1 MSAVYKCRLV
11 FRYNNKKEC
20 TLINSALNID
30 NYQFVMTKIDN
41 KKLVSD
47 ITSRSISSLLHT
59 LEDYLNC
66 VNVAEKVAKV
76 NNGSPQL

>member
-1 MSAVYKCRLV
+1 MTVEYKCKLV
-11 FRYNNKKEC
+11 FRYSSKRAC
-20 TLINSALNID
+20 TLINKALSID

-66 VNVAEKVAKV
+66 VNVAEKVAKI
-76 NNGSPQL
+76 NNGSQRL